1 MLSKF
6 LGNGRQQGFSL
17 VEMMIAMVLGLVIL
31 LAVSD
36 IFLKDSRVR
45 GEIEKTSR
53 QIDNGNF
60 ALRLFESEFE
70 NAGYWGE
77 AGAQDVSPSLPPLC
91 PTNESDIKDT
101 LGYPVQGELGSGINC
116 AGSKTGTDFIA
127 IRRASTCAI
136 GDDGCPASY
145 NYYLQVSACQ
155 SSSPGVV
162 ILTNDTAELT
172 AKQRDCVT
180 PAPRYGFL
188 SRVYYVSNAD
198 VLMRAELSGGNYS
211 TVTSLVDGIESIHF
225 EYGVDDS
232 GDGIIDEFKSDPSGV
247 EWSDVIAVK
256 VYLIARNSEP
266 TAGFVDSNS
275 YFLGDVE
282 YEVPDALKSYK
293 RQLYSTTVNLR
304 NVAGRRELP

>member
-6 LGNGRQQGFSL
+6 LGVGRQQGFSL

-53 QIDNGNF
+53 QIENGNY
-60 ALRLFESEFE
+60 ALRLFESELE

-91 PTNESDIKDT
+91 PTNESDVNTT
-101 LGYPVQGELGSGINC
+101 LGYPVQGELGAGTNC
-116 AGSKTGTDFIA
+116 ANSKAGTDFIA

-136 GDDGCPASY
+136 GDDGCIDSS

-162 ILTNDTAELT
+162 ILTSDSSKLT
-172 AKQRDCVT
+172 AKQRDCET
-180 PAPRYGFL
+180 SAPRYGFL
-188 SRVYYVSNAD
+188 SRVYYVSDAN

-211 TVTSLVDGIESIHF
+211 TVTSLVDGVESIHF
-225 EYGVDDS
+225 EYGLDDS
-232 GDGIIDEFKSDPSGV
+232 GDGIIDEFKSSPSGV

-256 VYLIARNSEP
+256 IYLIARNSEP
-266 TAGFVDSNS
+266 TSGFVDSNS

-282 YEVPDALKSYK
+282 YEVPDALKGYK
-293 RQLYSTTVNLR
+293 RQLYSTTVSLR